1 MGKQNDYKSFLLRL
15 RRMQNDSNPTWV
27 VSLQNLQTGQQVF
40 YPKLDQLIQFLQVET
55 GSDVS
60 LENNDQPT
68 AVNMETDR

>member
-40 YPKLDQLIQFLQVET
+40 FSQVDQLIHFLETET
-55 GSDVS
+55 GRDNDLKIS
-60 LENNDQPT
+60 DQPV
-68 AVNMETDR
+68 AVNVEPD